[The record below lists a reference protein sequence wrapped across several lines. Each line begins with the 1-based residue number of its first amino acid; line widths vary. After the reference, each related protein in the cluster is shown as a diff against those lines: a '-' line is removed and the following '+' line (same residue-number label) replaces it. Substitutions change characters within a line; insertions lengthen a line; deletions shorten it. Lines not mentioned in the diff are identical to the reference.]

1 MEKFVKSENVSNEK
15 DFFYTYL
22 ISQSNRFGYTE
33 SQLIRYCDGLKAFLS
48 KFPVSERSEFLM
60 LLDEYYHDLTVS
72 QLFDIT
78 YTLRLFQIFRANN
91 KVLELA
97 FQAKT
102 CVKTDLKSNPAF
114 IDFLLNNCLIPIKK
128 VDVFAE
134 NLNFTLKVINT
145 LKINSSKFQNY
156 IVLLEKIVYSGVF
169 SSYDSEQLVEIRNKK
184 YWAFILHG
192 FKSLNKNN
200 CASKDLVLFYK
211 SSHNFTNIQY
221 DLKFIKLL
229 DLKLDVNYLIDFKE
243 YELKKLYFIYK
254 TKPVLFEKANEM
266 KNKGVTAYQFL
277 LAVFENYKIASLF
290 LYNYFNEGIYK
301 MNDTEYGWFMDVL
314 EGKNLIYSKNLPFKL
329 TKKIA
334 HEFSNLKLDKPLR
347 IKEGLIFAALNH
359 NQIDAEF
366 SMAVLRKLT
375 YLDNI
380 DFWIET
386 LSVLYK
392 KGLHLNKLDEFVDYI
407 RYKVVRCKEEVN
419 FYAIS
424 LKKLQ
429 KDVDDWHHRVY
440 NSIPFKNE
448 YTKFKKS
455 NIVPFDYQLEE
466 ENFQIVQLL
475 KTEELIEEGETLEHC
490 VATYNSLCAKNYLT
504 IFSLRK
510 KDEIN
515 DYHSLITLEVNHD
528 EITQMRGLKNRKSN
542 AIEKLII
549 KEWAYKNQLKIV

>member
-22 ISQSNRFGYTE
+22 ISQSNHFGYTE
-33 SQLIRYCDGLKAFLS
+33 SQLVRYCDGLKAFLS

-60 LLDEYYHDLTVS
+60 LLDAYYHDLTVS
-72 QLFDIT
+72 QPFDIT

-102 CVKTDLKSNPAF
+102 YVKTDLKSNPAF
-114 IDFLLNNCLIPIKK
+114 IDFLLNNCLIPLKK

-134 NLNFTLKVINT
+134 NLNFTLKVINS
-145 LKINSSKFQNY
+145 LKINNSNFDNY
-156 IVLLEKIVYSGVF
+156 TELLETIINSDVYS
-169 SSYDSEQLVEIRNKK
+169 SLDSEKLIETRNNK
-184 YWAFILHG
+184 YWAFIIHV
-192 FKSLNKNN
+192 FKNLSKNN
-200 CASKDLVLFYK
+200 FAIKDLIKFYR
-211 SSHNFTNIQY
+211 SSHRFAKTQY

-229 DLKLDVNYLIDFKE
+229 DLKLNLNYLIDFKE
-243 YELKKLYFIYK
+243 FEINKLHFIYK
-254 TKPVLFEKANEM
+254 IKPVLFENVSEM
-266 KNKGVTAYQFL
+266 KCKDVTAYQFL
-277 LAVFENYKIASLF
+277 LALFENYKVASLF

-301 MNDTEYGWFMDVL
+301 MNDNEYEWFMDVL
-314 EGKNLIYSKNLPFKL
+314 KGKNLIYSKNLPFKL

-334 HEFSNLKLDKPLR
+334 HEFSNLELSKPLR
-347 IKEGLIFAALNH
+347 IKEGLIFAALKRHQVNT
-359 NQIDAEF
+359 EF

-375 YLDNI
+375 NLDNI

-407 RYKVVRCKEEVN
+407 RYKVFRCKEEVD
-419 FYAIS
+419 FHAIS

-455 NIVPFDYQLEE
+455 NIVTFDYQLEE

-515 DYHSLITLEVNHD
+515 EYHSLITIEVNHD